1 MSNNL
6 TRQELPAED
15 LGDLTAPPVRGA
27 GLSGLLDETPAPPP
41 ERAIDPVEPADTFE
55 PAGTAET
62 SEEDEV
68 VTPIRSLSSTR
79 APAPRKPG
87 RPRTRNKPAS
97 AVYVTAGVKKR
108 FEKYRHDN
116 KSTNLQVVLEAIS
129 AMHKADKLDQIIE
142 ESRYSTAPVNDL
154 FPADPSAVRYL
165 GGGSSQISFSPT
177 PEQEA
182 VIDQIGK
189 KLGFDTRSTWI
200 APVLNAFLPG
210 KKDATAH

>member
-1 MSNNL
+1 MAVSNKL
-6 TRQELPAED
+6 TRQDLPPED
-15 LGDLTAPPVRGA
+15 LGDLTALPVRGA
-27 GLSGLLDETPAPPP
+27 GLSGLLDGSSAPEVAP
-41 ERAIDPVEPADTFE
+41 EYAE
-55 PAGTAET
+55 PAGPDQGTDSRPVPPTAG
-62 SEEDEV
+62 V
-68 VTPIRSLSSTR
+68 
-79 APAPRKPG
+79 APVRPSPSPSAPRRPG
-87 RPRTRNKPAS
+87 RPRIRTKPAS

-108 FEKYRHDN
+108 FEKYRHDR

-129 AMHKADKLDQIIE
+129 ALHKTDELAQIIE
-142 ESRYSTAPVNDL
+142 KSRYSTAPVNDL

-189 KLGFDTRSTWI
+189 GLGFDTRSTWI

-210 KKDATAH
+210 RKDATAQ

>member
-1 MSNNL
+1 MAVTNKL
-6 TRQELPAED
+6 TRQELPTED
-15 LGDLTAPPVRGA
+15 LGDLAVLPERGA
-27 GLSGLLDETPAPPP
+27 GLSGLLDGTSAPEAVPAP
-41 ERAIDPVEPADTFE
+41 DEP
-55 PAGTAET
+55 T
-62 SEEDEV
+62 SEPDSMPV
-68 VTPIRSLSSTR
+68 AQV
-79 APAPRKPG
+79 APAAVAPVRSVPPASPTRKPG
-87 RPRTRNKPAS
+87 RPRTRTKPAS

-129 AMHKADKLDQIIE
+129 AMHKSDKLAQIIE

-182 VIDQIGK
+182 VIDRIGK
-189 KLGFDTRSTWI
+189 TLGFETRSTWI

-210 KKDATAH
+210 KKDAQAR